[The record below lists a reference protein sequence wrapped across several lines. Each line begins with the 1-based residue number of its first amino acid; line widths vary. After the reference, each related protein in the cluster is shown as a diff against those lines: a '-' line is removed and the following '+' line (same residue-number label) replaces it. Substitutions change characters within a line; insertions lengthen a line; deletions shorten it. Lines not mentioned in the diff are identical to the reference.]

1 MNRSENRGGGASI
14 QPDTYRYKYDLGE
27 MLEYFDG
34 TQWLTA
40 KVITRQYEEYTI
52 EIARTKKQLEH
63 VSEVMLRNTSVIIA

>member
-1 MNRSENRGGGASI
+1 
-14 QPDTYRYKYDLGE
+14 